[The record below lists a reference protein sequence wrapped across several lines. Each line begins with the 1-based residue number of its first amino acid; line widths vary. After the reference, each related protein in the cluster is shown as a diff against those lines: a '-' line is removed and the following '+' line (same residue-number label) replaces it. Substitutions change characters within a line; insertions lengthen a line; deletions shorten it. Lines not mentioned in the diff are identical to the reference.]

1 MARRSDRRSDR
12 ARRAPR
18 RHRFS
23 LGGVEGLERR
33 LPLAANLGTSLWRI
47 WGDRTP
53 GTVDDTIVVQRDPAN
68 SGTLQAIVNGK
79 VVGTRAESMVR
90 TLQVFGGTGADT
102 IRIDL
107 PGNTRLT
114 TWLSGGAG
122 DDDITGG
129 PGADRIDGGPGR
141 DRLNGGDGA
150 DTISGGAGDDD
161 IVGGRGND
169 WLAGDGGIDTLRGGA
184 GRDTLHGGAGK
195 DRFFGEPKVDR
206 AFLARG
212 EKLVGNESTNPLRTV
227 SDADALRA
235 WYVDTAMRQWGS
247 SLGKAVPWNPW
258 VLRDFAG
265 LAQTSGA
272 AVSSTS
278 KPDHSDTNTQVAG
291 VDEGDLV
298 ETDGRSL
305 FVIAGDG
312 VDILRAWPAESL
324 APESHVSIA
333 GDERSMF
340 LRGTTLTVLSQES
353 TWEAADGST
362 AAPARMAYG
371 GWVDAGWRWTTRVI
385 VTVIDV
391 SDTSAP
397 AILESTSIDGWLVD
411 ARAVDGRVVVVTQD
425 DIDIPVPKVVE
436 IEGAEGGKGSGEASP
451 PMDVGVG
458 IVMPFVPENDGARFA
473 YESEAS
479 YRARL
484 DAAWAA
490 GVLPGYAVSS
500 FGASSS
506 GSLVD
511 GASTWVPLDPE
522 SSQLLSVTTFDVGDA
537 DVGPTAVATVAGV
550 SGTVYASA
558 GSLYVAASHFGAWWD
573 ATDVG
578 VTTNVYRFD
587 IAAPAVEL
595 ASMGSVPG
603 YVLDQFSMDEHDGL
617 FRVATTNWSSDG
629 GWNFTNTSAG
639 VHVLGEDDGNL
650 VGVGSVTGLAPGER
664 IFSARFAGDVAYVST
679 FRQIDPLFVIDLSVP
694 TAPRVAGELKIPGFS
709 TLLQPL
715 DANHLLGVGRDV
727 DPVTGRVLGLQ
738 LSIFDVSD
746 ASKPT
751 RVATH
756 TFPGDGWASWS
767 PAAWDHHALAWFPAE
782 GILTLPV
789 QQGDWWN
796 TSATLEVFRVTL
808 GGGAGFERL
817 GSITHTAPVSRA
829 VRIGGYLYSISAD
842 PWSAGEVRV
851 HPIDD
856 PGTEVAQ
863 AALSKRDE
871 SFGPIVVW

>member
-1 MARRSDRRSDR
+1 MARRSIRPRRL
-12 ARRAPR
+12 ARRD
-18 RHRFS
+18 RFT

-33 LPLAANLGTSLWRI
+33 LPLAANVGMSLWRI

-53 GTVDDTIVVQRDPAN
+53 GTVDDTIVVQRDPAHA
-68 SGTLQAIVNGK
+68 GTLQAIVNGK
-79 VVGTRAESMVR
+79 VVGTRTESMVR
-90 TLQVFGGTGADT
+90 TLQIFGGAGDDT
-102 IRIDL
+102 IRIDI
-107 PGNTRLT
+107 PGNTRLA

-122 DDDITGG
+122 DDRITGG

-141 DRLNGGDGA
+141 DTLNGGDGP
-150 DTISGGAGDDD
+150 DTISGNAGDDD
-161 IVGGRGND
+161 VIGGRGND
-169 WLAGDGGIDTLRGGA
+169 WLAGDGGTDTLRGGA

-195 DRFFGEPKVDR
+195 DHFFGEPKVDR
-206 AFLARG
+206 AILASG

-227 SDADALRA
+227 PDADALRS
-235 WYVDTAMRQWGS
+235 WYVDTAMRQWGA
-247 SLGKAVPWNPW
+247 SLGTAVPWNPW
-258 VLRDFAG
+258 AMRDFAG
-265 LAQTSGA
+265 LAQTTGA
-272 AVSSTS
+272 AVSSTA

-324 APESHVSIA
+324 AAESHVSIP
-333 GDERSMF
+333 GEERSMF

-353 TWEAADGST
+353 TWESGDGST
-362 AAPARMAYG
+362 AAPQRIAYA
-371 GWVDAGWRWTTRVI
+371 GWVDDGWRFTTRVV

-391 SDTSAP
+391 SDTAAP

-436 IEGAEGGKGSGEASP
+436 LEGAAGGKGDGQASGALGDVRIGLAMPFRPYPGSGE
-451 PMDVGVG
+451 G
-458 IVMPFVPENDGARFA
+458 NYA

-484 DAAWAA
+484 DAAWVA
-490 GVLPGYAVSS
+490 GVLPRYAVSS
-500 FGASSS
+500 PGGSSA
-506 GSLVD
+506 GSLVA
-511 GASTWVPLDPE
+511 GGSTWVPLDPT

-537 DVGPTAVATVAGV
+537 DLGPTAVASVAGV
-550 SGTVYASA
+550 SGTVYAST
-558 GSLYVAASHFGAWWD
+558 GSLYVAASHFGSWWD
-573 ATDVG
+573 STDVG

-587 IAAPAVEL
+587 IAAPEVEL

-603 YVLDQFSMDEHDGL
+603 YVLDQFSMDEHEGL

-694 TAPRVAGELKIPGFS
+694 TAPRVVGELKVPGFS

-715 DANHLLGVGRDV
+715 DATHLLGIGRDV

-738 LSIFDVSD
+738 LSIFDVAD
-746 ASKPT
+746 PSKPT

-756 TFPGDGWASWS
+756 TYAGDGWESWS

-817 GSITHTAPVSRA
+817 GSISHTAPVSRA
-829 VRIGGYLYSISAD
+829 VRIGGFLYSISAD
-842 PWSAGEVRV
+842 PWSSGEVRV

-856 PGTEVAQ
+856 PGTQVAQ
-863 AALSKRDE
+863 AALSKRDG